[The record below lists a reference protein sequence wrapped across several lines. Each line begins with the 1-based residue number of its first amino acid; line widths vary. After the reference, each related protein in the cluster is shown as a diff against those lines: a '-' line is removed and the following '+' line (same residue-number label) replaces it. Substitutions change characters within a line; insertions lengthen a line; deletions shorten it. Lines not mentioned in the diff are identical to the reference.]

1 VRVLGRRLALIAGL
15 TVGDYL
21 LWNWSLDKNHGAL
34 ALLSG
39 LTLPPL
45 TIALV
50 WVLVLLVA
58 RLVAR
63 YPSWHAERLAN
74 QPRGAARGRSRY
86 AASRRREPVTGARR
100 REDPTTAARRGG
112 ASSDKIAA

>member
-1 VRVLGRRLALIAGL
+1 MLGRRLALVSGL

-21 LWNWSLDKNHGAL
+21 LWNWSLNNNHGAL
-34 ALLSG
+34 ALVSG

-45 TIALV
+45 TIALA
-50 WVLVLLVA
+50 WLLVLLVA

-63 YPSWHAERLAN
+63 YPAWHSAR
-74 QPRGAARGRSRY
+74 AARTTRITRASA
-86 AASRRREPVTGARR
+86 AASRRRAHAAALARSHEEP
-100 REDPTTAARRGG
+100 AAAVRQAG